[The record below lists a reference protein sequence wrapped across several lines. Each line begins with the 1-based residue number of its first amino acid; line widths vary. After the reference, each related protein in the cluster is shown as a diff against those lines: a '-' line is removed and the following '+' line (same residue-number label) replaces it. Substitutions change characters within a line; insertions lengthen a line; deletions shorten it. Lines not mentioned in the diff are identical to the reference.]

1 MTHRT
6 PSGAADT
13 AEPCQISLQGAIFS
27 LVSFG
32 PFLSSVCPLKEKW
45 ASFHLWP
52 LKSSFPYLGFS
63 SGPHIS
69 ICTWSRPC
77 YWPPAWAAVFHT
89 CVAQAHRLITLLFP
103 LLSVM
108 WLHLGSHLWSSCPS
122 TVCSLLSI
130 TQCAEHS
137 VFWALRVTGLPPQ
150 HCGCLSIH
158 AMHLSLP
165 SSPWCLPRA
174 DLFVPVSSLLSS
186 PFSVSFHHL
195 SQEPKRRK
203 EKREV
208 HNCRIRLIRFHLHP
222 FFLLHGVGSSIWCGA
237 RWG

>member
-32 PFLSSVCPLKEKW
+32 SFLFSVCPLKEKW
-45 ASFHLWP
+45 ARHPSLASQIIFSLFGLQFWTTHI
-52 LKSSFPYLGFS
+52 YLYL
-63 SGPHIS
+63 
-69 ICTWSRPC
+69 SRPF

-137 VFWALRVTGLPPQ
+137 VFWALRVIGLPPQ

-174 DLFVPVSSLLSS
+174 DLFVPVSSLALLPLFCVFSL
-186 PFSVSFHHL
+186 PF
-195 SQEPKRRK
+195 PGAK
-203 EKREV
+203 EKEREK
-208 HNCRIRLIRFHLHP
+208 R
-222 FFLLHGVGSSIWCGA
+222 SS
-237 RWG
+237 